1 MKRPK
6 ESDGKDFF
14 RGRFK
19 ATVDPKGRLKIP
31 VGFRDDLLKKYGR
44 RVFVTSLTRKNILIF
59 PFAIWNSWENAMT
72 SEESPT
78 KKVVR
83 KFRRRA
89 NYYGQVQEVDSQGR
103 VLVPSPLREE
113 TKINGEVDVIGELT
127 YLAVYNAGVL
137 KDELD
142 REEWT
147 DDDWDSLPKV
157 VM

>member
-1 MKRPK
+1 MKTPK
-6 ESDGKDFF
+6 RSDGRDFF

-31 VGFRDDLLKKYGR
+31 VGFRDGLMKKYGP
-44 RVFVTSLTRKNILIF
+44 RVFVTTLTRNNILIF
-59 PFAIWNSWENAMT
+59 PFAIWNSWEAAMT

-89 NYYGQVQEVDSQGR
+89 NYFGQVQDVDSQGR
-103 VLVPSPLREE
+103 LLIPSPLREE
-113 TKINGEVDVIGELT
+113 TKINGEVDVVGELM
-127 YLAVYNAGVL
+127 YLAVWNAGVL
-137 KDELD
+137 KEELD
-142 REEWT
+142 GEEWT
-147 DDDWDSLPKV
+147 DDDWDALPKI